1 MNNTLKKGLIAA
13 SAAILVGTFTACSGA
28 NSTGSDVSGVTID
41 PEGIADNTESSSS
54 IPVIESSNSEDPIT
68 SSSSSEKPITSSSSS
83 LNPIIGCKT
92 RSIKGAG
99 YGCAGLMGDIEWFP
113 PDYQWSGKD
122 FEGGDWYDFDDSA
135 FEGDSRIEWNV
146 KEDPE
151 SDLDFFSQIIEQNNG
166 LSGRAE
172 IGSNYEY
179 AFAGFG
185 FGVGKPMEGSSKKF
199 MSVDA
204 SNWVNICIEYK
215 STAGFAVQL
224 INSDSLNTYTDNN
237 FYKASFP
244 RTVGSQT
251 KCVSIS
257 KDFKQETGWG
267 NTITKEDALKD
278 LAAIEF
284 EFIVPADFYI
294 RSIAIGLK

>member
-13 SAAILVGTFTACSGA
+13 SAAILIGNFAACSGS
-28 NSTGSDVSGVTID
+28 NGSDVSGVTID
-41 PEGIADNTESSSS
+41 PDGIADNTGSESSSS
-54 IPVIESSNSEDPIT
+54 MPSVESSSSMPSVE
-68 SSSSSEKPITSSSSS
+68 SSSSEKPIASSSSS
-83 LNPIIGCKT
+83 SIPVIGCKT

-99 YGCAGLMGDIEWFP
+99 YGCAGLMGDIEWFA
-113 PDYQWSGKD
+113 PDYQLSGKD

-151 SDLDFFSQIIEQNNG
+151 SDLDLFSQIIEQNYG

-185 FGVGKPMEGSSKKF
+185 FGVGKPMEGSSEKF

-244 RTVGSQT
+244 KTVVSQT

-284 EFIVPADFYI
+284 KFTASADFYI
-294 RSIAIGLK
+294 RGIAIGLK